1 VALDGRGGHP
11 DPGRGEA
18 IVVALARRGLRDYIT
33 YIILQVLDLSDN
45 NIGMEGAKAL
55 TVVLATNRGLKYI
68 NLSNNCICGV
78 QVQYITST
86 TVQH

>member
-1 VALDGRGGHP
+1 
-11 DPGRGEA
+11 
-18 IVVALARRGLRDYIT
+18 
-33 YIILQVLDLSDN
+33 VLDLSDN

-55 TVVLATNRGLKYI
+55 TVVLATNSGLKYI

-86 TVQH
+86 IVHH